1 MELPPSSPFRQRNSS
16 FTNLQDSITP
26 PKDSIPVPP
35 SAFDDS
41 DHVLT
46 NPTRFRRSSFALSGE
61 RQTTLD
67 DLIVSASL
75 QANTAAATREAA
87 QLRAIVSSGS
97 DNNALEHSPSRIEIG
112 SDSEDSELFLKR
124 MSVAT
129 IVPNKP
135 TVTVFSDSDPSS
147 SGSSDGVTDQLKQ
160 SRTGGTV
167 STTSKKLVDDESK
180 ENVFVWHNT
189 NAFRSNPLTSDL
201 VRKYLASLVTDDNSP
216 LVTSPISTSPVR
228 LSLMQSENL
237 PGVLSFHCPTVAS
250 MTMPV
255 HRTRRAHKDS
265 AGATRSPNLHSP
277 HQPNCKVSTL
287 AGRWTDVNSS
297 SDTDAWYGWH
307 RQGGYLSDNPLLNF
321 AASEAKLLRLAGQR
335 LEADFHRSTASL
347 PRSPK
352 RGRTRSGNRAVVRDQ
367 LFVPGTTPSSP
378 RSSRFD
384 FSHVYDGLPPP
395 RRPKCELSTSSGS
408 LNLDQAL
415 RTCLTPPSTPLSE
428 HSAHGSTIQL
438 SSNPIG
444 MRRFRSLFDHLKPQ
458 SPSEDSEKYIYLDEK
473 TRERRAEAQASNV
486 ISPVSF

>member
-26 PKDSIPVPP
+26 PKDSIPVPQ
-35 SAFDDS
+35 SAFDDP
-41 DHVLT
+41 DHVT
-46 NPTRFRRSSFALSGE
+46 TKPTRFRRSSFALSGE

-67 DLIVSASL
+67 DLIDSASL

-87 QLRAIVSSGS
+87 QLKAIVSSGS
-97 DNNALEHSPSRIEIG
+97 DNTALERSPSRIEIG
-112 SDSEDSELFLKR
+112 SDSDDPDLFLKR
-124 MSVAT
+124 LSVAT

-135 TVTVFSDSDPSS
+135 TVTVFSDSDPSY
-147 SGSSDGVTDQLKQ
+147 SGSSGNATAHLKQ
-160 SRTGGTV
+160 SRTAETV
-167 STTSKKLVDDESK
+167 PITSKKLVDEESK

-189 NAFRSNPLTSDL
+189 DAFRSNPLTSDL
-201 VRKYLASLVTDDNSP
+201 VRKYLAALVADDKSP
-216 LVTSPISTSPVR
+216 HTTSPISTSPVR

-237 PGVLSFHCPTVAS
+237 PGVLSFHCPTV
-250 MTMPV
+250 
-255 HRTRRAHKDS
+255 
-265 AGATRSPNLHSP
+265 
-277 HQPNCKVSTL
+277 STP

-307 RQGGYLSDNPLLNF
+307 RQGGYVSDNPLFDF

-352 RGRTRSGNRAVVRDQ
+352 RGRTRSGNRDVVRDQ

-384 FSHVYDGLPPP
+384 FSHVYDGLPSP
-395 RRPKCELSTSSGS
+395 RGPKSELSTSSGS

-415 RTCLTPPSTPLSE
+415 RTCLTPPSTPFSD
-428 HSAHGSTIQL
+428 HSAHGSTSHL
-438 SSNPIG
+438 SSNAIR
-444 MRRFRSLFDHLKPQ
+444 MQRFRSLFDHLKPQ